1 MPRNVQATTQLHS
14 SHTLAKNCSKFSK
27 LGFFNILWI
36 ENSQM
41 CNLDLEKAEEPVIKL
56 LTSTGPWKKQ
66 ENYRKTSAS
75 LTTLK
80 PLTVWITTSCE
91 KYLKRWEYQT
101 TLPVF
106 WETCMRAK
114 KQQLEPN
121 MEQLTGS
128 KLGKEHTKALYFHP
142 AYVIYMHSHCCWDHS
157 LAAQRLKRLPGMQET
172 RVQSLGREDPLEKEM
187 ATHTSTLAWRIPW
200 TEEPVGLQSTV
211 SQRVRH
217 N

>member
-36 ENSQM
+36 ENFQM

-80 PLTVWITTSCE
+80 SLTVWITTNCR
-91 KYLKRWEYQT
+91 KFFKRWDYQA
-101 TLPVF
+101 TLPTS
-106 WETCMRAK
+106 WEIYMQVK
-114 KQQLEPN
+114 KQQLEPD
-121 MEQLTGS
+121 MQQRTGYEYES
-128 KLGKEHTKALYFHP
+128 GKQYVKAAYCHP
-142 AYVIYMHSHCCWDHS
+142 AYLTYTLSTSCEM
-157 LAAQRLKRLPGMQET
+157 
-172 RVQSLGREDPLEKEM
+172 LG
-187 ATHTSTLAWRIPW
+187 
-200 TEEPVGLQSTV
+200 
-211 SQRVRH
+211 
-217 N
+217 